1 MLHTSILL
9 RAAPLQPKSMKTM
22 PVITT
27 GALSPCVL
35 ALLLLLPTL
44 ARAQG
49 GPPFLT
55 NDPGTPGD
63 TNWEIN
69 LGSMQSFARGASSYQ
84 VPQLDIN
91 LGLGDRIQLTYEIPY
106 ALQAGAGEP
115 SHSGWGNAFSGVKWR
130 FLDQGEQG
138 WQLSTFAQIETG
150 VSAHAQLTGI
160 GIAGPRYLVPL
171 EVARTLGPLQLNAEA
186 GYYIPRHGPKER
198 ILGFVAGRPVTSRLE
213 LDAEIYDDRTY
224 EGSFGTGSH
233 ATTLD
238 LGGRYQLRPGII
250 ALFLAGR
257 SLNGIADGQ
266 PEFLGYL
273 GVQILL
279 SNYGRTL
286 NNLQH

>member
-1 MLHTSILL
+1 MPLS
-9 RAAPLQPKSMKTM
+9 AAA
-22 PVITT
+22 V
-27 GALSPCVL
+27 LSPCVL
-35 ALLLLLPTL
+35 ALLLLLPAL

-63 TNWEIN
+63 GNWEIN
-69 LGSMQSFARGASSYQ
+69 LGSMQSVARGGSAYQ

-91 LGLGDRIQLTYEIPY
+91 LGLGDRIQLTYETPY
-106 ALQAGAGEP
+106 ALQAGAGQP
-115 SHSGWGNAFSGVKWR
+115 LHSGWGNAFSGVKWR

-138 WQLSTFAQIETG
+138 WQLSTFPQIETG

-171 EVARTLGPLQLNAEA
+171 EVARTLGPLQLNVEA
-186 GYYIPRHGPKER
+186 GYYIPGHGPKER
-198 ILGFVAGRPVTSRLE
+198 ILGFVAGRPITGRLE
-213 LDAEIYDDRTY
+213 LDAEIYDDRIY
-224 EGSFGTGSH
+224 GTVSH
-233 ATTLD
+233 ATTFD
-238 LGGRYQLRPGII
+238 VGGRYQLRPGVI

-257 SLNGIADGQ
+257 SLNGVAEGE
-266 PEFLGYL
+266 PELFGYL

-279 SNYGRTL
+279 SNYGRSL

>member
-1 MLHTSILL
+1 M
-9 RAAPLQPKSMKTM
+9 PLG
-22 PVITT
+22 TT
-27 GALSPCVL
+27 GALSPWVL
-35 ALLLLLPTL
+35 AALLQLPAL
-44 ARAQG
+44 AWAQG

-63 TNWEIN
+63 ANWEIN
-69 LGSMQSFARGASSYQ
+69 LGSMQSFARGAASYQ

-106 ALQAGAGEP
+106 ALQASAGQP

-138 WQLSTFAQIETG
+138 WQLSTFPQIETG
-150 VSAHAQLTGI
+150 VATRAQLMGI

-171 EVARTLGPLQLNAEA
+171 EVARSLGPLEVNVEA
-186 GYYIPRHGPKER
+186 GYYIPGHGPKER
-198 ILGFVAGRPVTSRLE
+198 ILGFVAGRPLTSRLE

-224 EGSFGTGSH
+224 AGSFGTASH
-233 ATTLD
+233 VTTLD
-238 LGGRYQLRPGII
+238 LGARYQLRPGVI

-279 SNYGRTL
+279 SNYGRTW

>member
-1 MLHTSILL
+1 
-9 RAAPLQPKSMKTM
+9 MKTM
-22 PVITT
+22 PLMTT
-27 GALSPCVL
+27 AALSPCVL
-35 ALLLLLPTL
+35 ALLLQLPAL

-63 TNWEIN
+63 ANWEIN
-69 LGSMQSFARGASSYQ
+69 VGSMQSVARGGSSYQ

-106 ALQAGAGEP
+106 AQQADAGQP
-115 SHSGWGNAFSGVKWR
+115 LHSGWGNAFTGVKWR

-138 WQLSTFAQIETG
+138 WQVSAFPQIETG
-150 VSAHAQLTGI
+150 VSTHAQLTGI

-171 EVARTLGPLQLNAEA
+171 EVARPLGPLQFNVEA
-186 GYYIPRHGPKER
+186 GYYIPGSGPKER
-198 ILGFVAGRPVTSRLE
+198 ILGFVAGRSVTMRLE

-224 EGSFGTGSH
+224 GTVSH
-233 ATTLD
+233 ATTFD
-238 LGGRYQLRPGII
+238 VGGRYQLRPGII

-257 SLNGIADGQ
+257 SLDGIADRQ